1 MANLTLS
8 PEDTKKL
15 KESLKRC
22 PDGTFEAAVAYREGG
37 DATWIPEIVNG
48 IIERF
53 LEPQAKPLLHSGNE
67 ELRLFEDL
75 GVDSLTMMEIVILV
89 EETLNISFDN
99 NELRELR
106 TLADIRTY
114 MDEKAGGGSS
124 AREAPTRGLSYQEIL
139 AALPQQPPF
148 LFLNG
153 ATVESEFAT
162 GEYRITGEEFFLE
175 GHFKNN
181 PVFPASVMLEA
192 LGQLGVLYL
201 LKGNALGADT
211 AVDPTTVFFKSCDG
225 VRCHRVCRPGEIFRM
240 RVEVKRIR
248 RPLAVFEGTITV
260 NGEKAAY
267 AEEITLAFD
276 TTNPKPARSTEATSE
291 TAPASLNGS
300 HHGIS

>member
-1 MANLTLS
+1 
-8 PEDTKKL
+8 
-15 KESLKRC
+15 LKRC
-22 PDGTFEAAVAYREGG
+22 PDGTFEAAVAYRESG

-99 NELRELR
+99 SELRELR
-106 TLADIRTY
+106 TLSDIRTY
-114 MDEKAGGGSS
+114 MDEKAGGGRS
-124 AREAPTRGLSYQEIL
+124 ANGAPTQGLSHREIL
-139 AALPQQPPF
+139 SALPQQPPF
-148 LFLNG
+148 LFLTG

-162 GEYRITGEEFFLE
+162 GEYRITGDEFFLE

-201 LKGNALGADT
+201 LKGNALGEDKE
-211 AVDPTTVFFKSCDG
+211 VDATTVFFKSCDG
-225 VRCHRVCRPGEIFRM
+225 VRCHRVCRPGDILRM

-248 RPLAVFEGTITV
+248 RPLAVFEGSITV

-276 TTNPKPARSTEATSE
+276 TADKPARSPQEEKSTASAT
-291 TAPASLNGS
+291 LNGS
-300 HHGIS
+300 HHGVS

>member
-8 PEDTKKL
+8 PEDTLKL
-15 KESLKRC
+15 KDSLKRC
-22 PDGTFEAAVAYREGG
+22 PDGTFEAAVAYRESG

-67 ELRLFEDL
+67 DLRLFEDL

-106 TLADIRTY
+106 TLADIRSY
-114 MDEKAGGGSS
+114 MDEKAGGGRSAGGDATQGISS
-124 AREAPTRGLSYQEIL
+124 QEI
-139 AALPQQPPF
+139 ASILPQQPPF

-162 GEYRITGEEFFLE
+162 GEYRITGDEFFLE

-201 LKGNALGADT
+201 LKGKALSNGQT
-211 AVDPTTVFFKSCDG
+211 VDSGTVFFKSCDG
-225 VRCHRVCRPGEIFRM
+225 VRCHRICRPGDIFRM

-248 RPLAVFEGTITV
+248 RPLAVFEGSITV

-276 TTNPKPARSTEATSE
+276 TVEKAAASKQEEKSTASAT
-291 TAPASLNGS
+291 LNGS
-300 HHGIS
+300 HHGVS